1 MPVEKKELSHG
12 SLFAFRDASFVSWSA
27 RRDTRKMKRA
37 RSKNRQK
44 TVAGVVW
51 LNARPTYC
59 QRGEHR
65 AYGDRSKHPF
75 ERRSGSK
82 GLLPWVGSSF
92 VERADEG
99 SSFIFHPFLRPSEKR
114 GGLRYIVVFL
124 GHLESAEQ
132 RTASGVPASRQRDLL
147 SFTIK
152 LLRWTCA
159 KWNKACRGNESFAAR
174 LW

>member
-1 MPVEKKELSHG
+1 
-12 SLFAFRDASFVSWSA
+12 
-27 RRDTRKMKRA
+27 MKRA

-51 LNARPTYC
+51 LNARPAYC

-99 SSFIFHPFLRPSEKR
+99 SSFIFHPFLCPSEKR
-114 GGLRYIVVFL
+114 GGLGYIVVFL
-124 GHLESAEQ
+124 LGHLESTEQ

-147 SFTIK
+147 SSTIK
-152 LLRWTCA
+152 TLKTNMREV
-159 KWNKACRGNESFAAR
+159 K
-174 LW
+174 

>member
-1 MPVEKKELSHG
+1 MPVEEKELSHG
-12 SLFAFRDASFVSWSA
+12 SPSATLHLFPDQRAATHGKWSERVLKTDK
-27 RRDTRKMKRA
+27 RRSR
-37 RSKNRQK
+37 
-44 TVAGVVW
+44 GVVW
-51 LNARPTYC
+51 LNARPAYC

-82 GLLPWVGSSF
+82 GLLAWVGSSF

-114 GGLRYIVVFL
+114 GGLGYIVVFL